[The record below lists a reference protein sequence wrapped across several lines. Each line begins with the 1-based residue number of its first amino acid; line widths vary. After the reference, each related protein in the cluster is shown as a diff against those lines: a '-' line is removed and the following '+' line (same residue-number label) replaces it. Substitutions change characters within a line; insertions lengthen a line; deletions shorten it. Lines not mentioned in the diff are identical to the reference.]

1 MRRTLYDGLSPPE
14 TRGIA
19 VGANAAILRRFLDKI
34 QAGDYAGALA
44 ETHPDIVLD
53 EPSAL
58 PQGGIFTGRDA
69 PGRVKQIILGIWDQ
83 GRGELQTWDSG
94 DVVFMGRDI
103 TWTCRATGKSA
114 FCPVLEKF
122 EFRDGMIA
130 RITVYVKDEA
140 ALLATLKP

>member
-1 MRRTLYDGLSPPE
+1 MS
-14 TRGIA
+14 
-19 VGANAAILRRFLDKI
+19 VNADVLRRFLDKI

-53 EPSAL
+53 EPPAL

-69 PGRVKQIILGIWDQ
+69 PGRVKQIILGLWEQ
-83 GRGELQTWDSG
+83 ERGGLQLWDSG
-94 DVVFMGRDI
+94 EVVFMGRDI
-103 TWTCRATGKSA
+103 TWTCRATGKAA

-130 RITVYVKDEA
+130 RITVYVKDET
-140 ALLATLKP
+140 ALLATLTP